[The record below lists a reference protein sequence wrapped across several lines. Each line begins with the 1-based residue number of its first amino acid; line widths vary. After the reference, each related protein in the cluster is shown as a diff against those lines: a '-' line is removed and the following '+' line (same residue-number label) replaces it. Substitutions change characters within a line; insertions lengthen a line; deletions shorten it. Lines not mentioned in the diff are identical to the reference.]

1 MNAALSLFVI
11 ALLGADSSPNRGTPP
26 IQYRVKLLEMDGL
39 KWRESIY
46 ARLQPVARQGSCV
59 IWTANQE
66 VIKPL
71 VDRASRVLMSPQ
83 LMADPDAVAAYSQRT
98 TRKVASQLTRHADG
112 PLDHAVA
119 VAYTTDHEDL
129 REGCQFTMSGRK
141 LDQGMLVRMVVEEV
155 KVTAVHQVKLAEFV
169 PKKDEQGEQTILN
182 PKLDVPEVVRGTLEG
197 EWLIPNGGV
206 LVASLGAHT
215 LDDGTGKAIVR
226 ERLML
231 IEASPAS
238 VRTTVDLTQAVGRSF
253 TYVAPARVSTIP
265 MPDRIPAM
273 AGQVPAM
280 PSRSLPMARTAD
292 GTPVPLPPLPESQ
305 VPPPT
310 SLPGSSEPC
319 ATPQTVPP
327 TNSANDESVTPPVKD
342 NGATK
347 SIDLESHKASYH
359 PESSTTDT
367 LEASVRGYWAA
378 IKPYLL
384 RLPLG
389 PGFDVEISATV
400 KPSIKP

>member
-1 MNAALSLFVI
+1 MHVALSLFVV
-11 ALLGADSSPNRGTPP
+11 ALLGADSSPNPGHPP

-46 ARLQPVARQGSCV
+46 ARLQPVSRQGSCS

-66 VIKPL
+66 LIKPL
-71 VDRASRVLMSPQ
+71 VDQASRVLMSPQ
-83 LMADPDAVAAYSQRT
+83 VMADPDAMAVYSQRT

-112 PLDHAVA
+112 PVDHALA

-141 LDQGMLVRMVVEEV
+141 LDQGMLVRMVVEE
-155 KVTAVHQVKLAEFV
+155 TRIAAIHQVKLTEFV
-169 PKKDEQGEQTILN
+169 PKKDEQDEPTTLS
-182 PKLDVPEVVRGTLEG
+182 PKLDVPEVVKESLQG

-215 LDDGTGKAIVR
+215 IDDGHGKAVVR

-231 IEASPAS
+231 VEASPVAT
-238 VRTTVDLTQAVGRSF
+238 RTTVDLTRAIGRSF
-253 TYVAPARVSTIP
+253 TFVAPARAPMIP
-265 MPDRIPAM
+265 MPGR
-273 AGQVPAM
+273 VPDM

-305 VPPPT
+305 VPPT
-310 SLPGSSEPC
+310 SLPGTSEPC
-319 ATPQTVPP
+319 ATPQTAPRP
-327 TNSANDESVTPPVKD
+327 KSESDEAGTPPIKD
-342 NGATK
+342 NDIEAPK
-347 SIDLESHKASYH
+347 SVDLESHKASYH
-359 PESSTTDT
+359 PEPSATGTPGISPQ
-367 LEASVRGYWAA
+367 SFWAT

-389 PGFDVEISATV
+389 PGVDIEISATV
-400 KPSIKP
+400 KPSTKP

>member
-1 MNAALSLFVI
+1 MNAALSLFAL
-11 ALLGADSSPNRGTPP
+11 ALLGADSSPNQGTLP

-46 ARLQPVARQGSCV
+46 TRLQPVARQGTCA
-59 IWTANQE
+59 IWTANQD

-71 VDRASRVLMSPQ
+71 VDQASRVLMNPQ
-83 LMADPDAVAAYSQRT
+83 VMADPNAVAAYSQRT

-112 PLDHAVA
+112 PVDHAVA

-141 LDQGMLVRMVVEEV
+141 LDQGMLVRMVVEE
-155 KVTAVHQVKLAEFV
+155 TRIAAIHQVKLTEFV
-169 PKKDEQGEQTILN
+169 PKKDDQGEQTILS
-182 PKLDVPEVVRGTLEG
+182 PKLDVPEVVKGTLEG
-197 EWLIPNGGV
+197 EWLIPNSGV

-215 LDDGTGKAIVR
+215 IDDGNGKAVIR

-231 IEASPAS
+231 IEAAP
-238 VRTTVDLTQAVGRSF
+238 VTPRTTVDLSQALSRSF
-253 TYVAPARVSTIP
+253 TFVAPARVSTIP
-265 MPDRIPAM
+265 MPNHLPIMPGR
-273 AGQVPAM
+273 VPIA
-280 PSRSLPMARTAD
+280 PSRSLPIARAAD

-305 VPPPT
+305 VPPT
-310 SLPGSSEPC
+310 SFPGTSEPC
-319 ATPQTVPP
+319 ATPQTAPQP
-327 TNSANDESVTPPVKD
+327 KSASDDTVTPHVKD
-342 NGATK
+342 NEETK
-347 SIDLESHKASYH
+347 SIDLESHRVGYYPEASAA
-359 PESSTTDT
+359 DT
-367 LEASVRGYWAA
+367 LGASARGFWST

-389 PGFDVEISATV
+389 PGIDIELSATV

>member
-1 MNAALSLFVI
+1 MNAALSLFVM

-46 ARLQPVARQGSCV
+46 TQLQPVARQGSCA

-71 VDRASRVLMSPQ
+71 VDRASRVVMSPQ
-83 LMADPDAVAAYSQRT
+83 VMADPDAVAAFSQRT

-112 PLDHAVA
+112 PVDHAVA

-141 LDQGMLVRMVVEEV
+141 LDQGMLVKMVVEE
-155 KVTAVHQVKLAEFV
+155 TRIAAIHQVKLTEFV
-169 PKKDEQGEQTILN
+169 PKKDKQDEQTILS
-182 PKLDVPEVVRGTLEG
+182 PKLDVPEVVKGTLEG

-215 LDDGTGKAIVR
+215 LDDGTGKAVVR

-231 IEASPAS
+231 IEASPVP
-238 VRTTVDLTQAVGRSF
+238 VRTTVDLTQAIGRGF
-253 TYVAPARVSTIP
+253 TFVAPARASTIP
-265 MPDRIPAM
+265 MPSHIPAM
-273 AGQVPAM
+273 PGPVPAM

-305 VPPPT
+305 VPPN
-310 SLPGSSEPC
+310 SLPGTSEPC
-319 ATPQTVPP
+319 ATPQTAPQP
-327 TNSANDESVTPPVKD
+327 KSESDDTVTPPVKK
-342 NGATK
+342 NEETK
-347 SIDLESHKASYH
+347 SVDLESHRASYH
-359 PESSTTDT
+359 LEPSATDAPGALARGFWST
-367 LEASVRGYWAA
+367 

-389 PGFDVEISATV
+389 PGIDIEISATV
-400 KPSIKP
+400 KPSTKP